1 LIVSSFLLSHAFSP
15 QPFQQSTSPLPADLQ
30 AISVL
35 KQSIIAMGGTVPQDS
50 RASGTVLIIAGSD
63 KEEGTF
69 TIFTRGTSQT
79 AEQITTTSGTR
90 KSVYSDGL
98 ANDTDNT
105 GLNRMYSVE
114 LAASSQS
121 PLFPLP
127 LLTAIL
133 SYTDT
138 AYEYIG
144 TENLDSVECHH
155 IRVYRTFAAQPDLT
169 YLASFTTRDIWI
181 DSKTGLPHQVTYS
194 LREGTGA
201 VPTTSVTI
209 SFSNYQQTGRI
220 QYPLQI
226 VRSINGTPWMIITIS
241 SVNLNTGL
249 SDSNFA
255 LR

>member
-1 LIVSSFLLSHAFSP
+1 LHAFQP
-15 QPFQQSTSPLPADLQ
+15 QPFQQSASPPADPQ

-50 RASGTVLIIAGSD
+50 RASGTVLIIAGSE
-63 KEEGTF
+63 KEEGSF
-69 TIFTRGTSQT
+69 TILTRGTSQT

-90 KSVYSDGL
+90 KFVYFDGL
-98 ANDTDNT
+98 ANDTDNA
-105 GLNRMYSVE
+105 GSSKMYSVE

-133 SYTDT
+133 SYGDT
-138 AYEYIG
+138 VYEYIG
-144 TENLDSVECHH
+144 AEDLDGVECHH
-155 IRVYRTFAAQPDLT
+155 VRIYRTFAAEPDLT

-194 LREGTGA
+194 LRDGTGA

-209 SFSNYQQTGRI
+209 SFSNYRQTGTI

-241 SVNLNTGL
+241 SVTLNTGL

-255 LR
+255 L